1 MKSPKLLISLILVI
15 LLSFSISC
23 GGSSGSSSDE
33 VTLPDYRTRPIVF
46 VHGFM
51 GSASQ
56 FESQAQRFIA
66 NGYDPAWIKVFE
78 HDTTNNEPLTI
89 LNQVVA
95 LDAFITQILAET
107 GADKVNL
114 VSHSRGGFI
123 CTYLLKNN
131 QYASKVA
138 RYVHID
144 STKDLVPTRGVPT
157 LVLWGEPGL
166 LPQSD
171 IAGATNIHF
180 SDMSHVQI
188 CTAKESFIEMYK
200 FFYNED
206 PSETD
211 IPILQNDTITIA
223 GRVLYFQENTGAIG
237 TLKIY
242 RTTDGHRTGEP
253 LATYNLGD
261 SDKGNWGPLSVDNG
275 ITCEFEFTH
284 QNGIKHIFYK
294 EAFTNNDYFIR
305 LLTGNPAKQG
315 LSDLMPKTENHAN
328 VIIMRDKEFWGNQDN
343 ANDVLKVQFDSE
355 SYNVITPQAA
365 ARDHRLIALF
375 LMDWGD
381 DKTSNTTTPDQQT
394 DLSSPIQVFHTYSQG
409 GDPTRAAVFLSGLD
423 LYMPA
428 LSDSSGTI
436 TFELT
441 SRGGGG
447 KKQIINVPNWRSID
461 VTISVLFNDYV
472 Q

>member
-1 MKSPKLLISLILVI
+1 MYKYVPQKN
-15 LLSFSISC
+15 
-23 GGSSGSSSDE
+23 
-33 VTLPDYRTRPIVF
+33 
-46 VHGFM
+46 H
-51 GSASQ
+51 
-56 FESQAQRFIA
+56 
-66 NGYDPAWIKVFE
+66 
-78 HDTTNNEPLTI
+78 
-89 LNQVVA
+89 
-95 LDAFITQILAET
+95 
-107 GADKVNL
+107 
-114 VSHSRGGFI
+114 
-123 CTYLLKNN
+123 LLKCIN
-131 QYASKVA
+131 
-138 RYVHID
+138 
-144 STKDLVPTRGVPT
+144 
-157 LVLWGEPGL
+157 
-166 LPQSD
+166 
-171 IAGATNIHF
+171 
-180 SDMSHVQI
+180 
-188 CTAKESFIEMYK
+188 
-200 FFYNED
+200 FFHNED

-294 EAFTNNDYFIR
+294 EAFSNNDYFIR

-461 VTISVLFNDYV
+461 ATISVLFNDYV